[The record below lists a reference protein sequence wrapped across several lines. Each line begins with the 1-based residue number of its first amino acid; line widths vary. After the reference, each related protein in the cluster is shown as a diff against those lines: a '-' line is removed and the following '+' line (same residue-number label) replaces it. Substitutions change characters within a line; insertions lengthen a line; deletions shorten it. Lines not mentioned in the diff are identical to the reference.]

1 MSAQRSCVWCGSRGR
16 LSAEHVIP
24 DWLGR
29 DLTRRALA
37 SSPDV
42 VKVMGQNRLNRGGE
56 VRVWTPAPLEVTVRA
71 VCQRCNNGWMS
82 AMEREIQPLLL
93 RLLTGEAF
101 VLHQAAQTQLASWA
115 FKTAVV
121 MDQIDGTPSIPDTDA
136 HSFYQDRRP
145 VAGVYVFVG
154 SRAAEPWPAGV
165 KPEDHPDSAF
175 VRLKSRGLDD
185 PSGTFQAYKKV
196 IALGV
201 LLIQVIG
208 FTNVSDVGGVQYL
221 AADSTCIW
229 PYEIDREWPG
239 EFGELTVAETIPE
252 HIELTIMNDE

>member
-1 MSAQRSCVWCGSRGR
+1 M
-16 LSAEHVIP
+16 
-24 DWLGR
+24 
-29 DLTRRALA
+29 
-37 SSPDV
+37 
-42 VKVMGQNRLNRGGE
+42 
-56 VRVWTPAPLEVTVRA
+56 
-71 VCQRCNNGWMS
+71 
-82 AMEREIQPLLL
+82 
-93 RLLTGEAF
+93 GEAF

-121 MDQIDGTPSIPDTDA
+121 MDQIAGTPSIPGTDA
-136 HSFYQDRRP
+136 YNFYQDRRP

-165 KPEDHPDSAF
+165 KWEDHPDSAF
-175 VRLKSRGLDD
+175 IRLKSRRLND
-185 PSGTFQAYKKV
+185 PSDTFEAYKKV

-239 EFGELTVAETIPE
+239 EFGKLTVAETIPQ
-252 HIELTIMNDE
+252 HIELTITNDE